1 MGNVGALI
9 ARHRH
14 INWALADQAVVSGS
28 NFVTGILL
36 ARFLGPQSF
45 GVYVLL
51 QTALI
56 YVNSFQGALIFQP
69 MMSAAPQMA
78 ERERSRYL
86 QGVFALQLILS
97 LALAGV
103 AWVVGTSAHWIW
115 GGEPTSSLTPTVVLA
130 LSCALLAFQL
140 QEWLR
145 RYYFVLEMPRA
156 AFIIDLLNYGGQVVV
171 LGVAYLSG
179 HLDVVTAF
187 WIMAAACFLTF
198 LFGFLRG
205 MVKPV
210 FSDARAVLRD
220 GWRTGRD
227 YLAAWQMQWV
237 GSQGVLVVGAGVVGV
252 HAAGGVRAAETLV
265 GPLNILFQAMEN
277 VVPVVAARRYDARGL
292 KGLSEYLTRVT
303 MWGTGL
309 LLPLVAAAALLS
321 APVMR
326 FVYGEQY
333 VVYASLVVWA
343 AAGVFLQFYLRVVFF
358 FLRTVMATGIIVRSA
373 LVMSAAS
380 ITVAAFAVREYHETG
395 IMVALVS
402 SMLAG
407 LIYASLAAKKVA
419 LGLDRD
425 RRPAPVF
432 DSVADSPR

>member
-1 MGNVGALI
+1 MLNVGALI

-28 NFVTGILL
+28 NFITGILL
-36 ARFLGPQSF
+36 ARFLGPDSF
-45 GVYVLL
+45 GVFVLL
-51 QTALI
+51 QTALV

-78 ERERSRYL
+78 ESKRSRYL

-97 LALAGV
+97 LTLAAL

-115 GGEPTSSLTPTVVLA
+115 GGQPTSYLTPTVVLA
-130 LSCALLAFQL
+130 LSSALLAFQL

-145 RYYFVLEMPRA
+145 RFYFVLEMPRA
-156 AFIIDLLNYGGQVVV
+156 AFINDLLNYGGQVAI
-171 LGVAYLSG
+171 LGLVCLSG
-179 HLDVVTAF
+179 QLDVLTAF
-187 WIMAAACFLTF
+187 WIMAAACFVTF

-205 MVKPV
+205 MVRPA

-227 YLAAWQMQWV
+227 YLAAWQLQWV
-237 GSQGVLVVGAGVVGV
+237 GSQGVLVVGAGLVGV
-252 HAAGGVRAAETLV
+252 HAAGGVRAAETIV

-277 VVPVVAARRYDARGL
+277 VVPVVAARRYDSRGL
-292 KGLSEYLTRVT
+292 IGLLSYLSRVT
-303 MWGTGL
+303 MWGTAL
-309 LLPLVAAAALLS
+309 LLPIVVAAAIFSVPL
-321 APVMR
+321 MR
-326 FVYGEQY
+326 VVYGEQY
-333 VVYASLVVWA
+333 VIYASLVVWA

-373 LVMSAAS
+373 IVMSAAS

-402 SMLAG
+402 STLAG
-407 LIYASLAAKKVA
+407 LIYATLAARKVA
-419 LGLDRD
+419 AALDKE
-425 RRPAPVF
+425 RRTAPIF
-432 DSVADSPR
+432 EGVADSTR